1 MAAIRVTVEMQ
12 EQILEL
18 FRQGRSERAIA
29 KIVNKNRR
37 TVSRIIQ
44 RGAVVKPGSLAADWV
59 MLIDWEKVRLE
70 ASRGVQINILAKE
83 HAEGKIKLCSVL
95 ARI

>member
-1 MAAIRVTVEMQ
+1 MQ

-37 TVSRIIQ
+37 TVSRIIK
-44 RGAVVKPGSLAADWV
+44 RGTVAKLGAVTADWP
-59 MLIDWEKVRLE
+59 
-70 ASRGVQINILAKE
+70 
-83 HAEGKIKLCSVL
+83 H
-95 ARI
+95 